1 MGIQI
6 DGKPVSAKWFM
17 EWFFDLMGAVIVG
30 VLIWGIFAPGEEAK
44 VNDLGFPVIV
54 TALAS
59 YGTLK
64 VLRNVKWIDK

>member
-6 DGKPVSAKWFM
+6 DGKPVSVKWFV
-17 EWFFDLMGAVIVG
+17 EWIFDLAGALVIGAIV
-30 VLIWGIFAPGEEAK
+30 WGITAPGEEAK
-44 VNDLGFPVIV
+44 VADLGVPVV
-54 TALAS
+54 LTTLAA

>member
-6 DGKPVSAKWFM
+6 DGKPVNAKFFI

-30 VLIWGIFAPGEEAK
+30 LLVWGIFASAGDAK
-44 VNDLGFPVIV
+44 AADLGLPVIV
-54 TALAS
+54 TGFAA

-64 VLRNVKWIDK
+64 ILRNVKWIDK

>member
-6 DGKPVSAKWFM
+6 DGKPVTAKWFM

-30 VLIWGIFAPGEEAK
+30 TLVWNITGPGEEAK
-44 VNDLGFPVIV
+44 VSDIGVPVIL
-54 TALAS
+54 TTFAA

-64 VLRNVKWIDK
+64 LLRNVKWIDK